1 MWNIVII
8 IIIVIV
14 IVIIIVIIITITKLT
29 FQLGYLAGAIA
40 GEGEIEEDP
49 NNDEEDVDKTNDI
62 SVIIKRIEALKF
74 KELIDSTLK
83 K

>member
-1 MWNIVII
+1 M
-8 IIIVIV
+8 
-14 IVIIIVIIITITKLT
+14 
-29 FQLGYLAGAIA
+29 GYLAGAIA